1 MRKIKGKICKNK
13 HIKLYHISEE
23 NHNNRVFKPRIPLS
37 PLDEG
42 ENKTI
47 ARICFST
54 SLSGAFRA
62 LTFQDRGW
70 SHEYY
75 VHIPTDI
82 TKAVENSN
90 VIKPSIDLVI
100 DQEYTSEYW
109 VREKV
114 TLKCIGIAKF
124 RYINFNSW
132 FGPFRTKVKIKW
144 VKKFE

>member
-13 HIKLYHISEE
+13 YIKLYHISEE

-42 ENKTI
+42 ENTTI

-62 LTFQDRGW
+62 ITFQDRGW
-70 SHEYY
+70 SQEYY
-75 VHIPTDI
+75 VHIPIDI
-82 TKAVENSN
+82 TNAVENHN
-90 VIKPSIDLVI
+90 VIKPSTDLLI

-114 TLKCIGIAKF
+114 KMKCIGIAKF
-124 RYINFNSW
+124 RYIDFNSW

-144 VKKFE
+144 VEKFE